1 MSQIQIAFGK
11 YHYDFL

>member
-11 YHYDFL
+11 CYYNFL